1 MSSKRFCESCPLKL
15 KDTPEN
21 ECPKALERIYAI
33 QNADKN
39 VDHDTLPG
47 CPFAINSS
55 AHNYCFFVLAKT
67 LHGNPIP
74 DKEICSMLQ
83 ITQKQLDQISKSA
96 ISKLKLL
103 KGTEIM
109 NDFRDAVAE
118 SLKSQNPDHTV
129 YLPSSYISKVDED
142 AAKVEEE
149 EDEDS
154 RLALDEKMEKKKMKK
169 GYGMPLHRKQDKVD
183 LYGIYSKKTLEKI
196 KNDKEKK

>member
-1 MSSKRFCESCPLKL
+1 MSSKRFCESCPLRL

-47 CPFAINSS
+47 CPWAINSA

-67 LHGNPIP
+67 LHGNPVP
-74 DKEICSMLQ
+74 DKETCSMLQ
-83 ITQKQLDQISKSA
+83 ITQKQLEQISKSA
-96 ISKLKLL
+96 INKLKLL
-103 KGTEIM
+103 KGTEVM

-118 SLKSQNPDHTV
+118 SLKNQNPDHTV
-129 YLPSSYISKVDED
+129 YLPASYISKVDED
-142 AAKVEEE
+142 VAKVEEE

-154 RLALDEKMEKKKMKK
+154 RLALDDKLKKKKK
-169 GYGMPLHRKQDKVD
+169 IKSFMPLHRSGTKTDIFG
-183 LYGIYSKKTLEKI
+183 LYSKKTIDKI
-196 KNDKEKK
+196 KSDKDKK